1 MSIPNSEFTN
11 RKSEV
16 SRPSAGLAVPGRTRR
31 SNTIA
36 WIITITLSA
45 LTAGLDLLIN
55 DISISLIIVL
65 AFAMLLGAIWRER
78 AWRWA
83 IITGLSI
90 PVPHLI
96 RDTLIHH
103 DPLAPSLAL
112 VASFIPSFVGAYM
125 GAFFNKMVSALFG
138 REDV

>member
-1 MSIPNSEFTN
+1 MSSHNSQFTN
-11 RKSEV
+11 RNSEI
-16 SRPSAGLAVPGRTRR
+16 SKPSAGLAVPGRTRR

-36 WIITITLSA
+36 WITAVVLAA
-45 LTAGLDLLIN
+45 LTAAADLLIN

-65 AFAMLLGAIWRER
+65 AVAMLLGAIWRER

-83 IITGLSI
+83 IVTGLAI
-90 PVPHLI
+90 PVPHLV
-96 RDTLIHH
+96 RDTLIRH

-138 REDV
+138 REDA

>member
-1 MSIPNSEFTN
+1 MS
-11 RKSEV
+11 K
-16 SRPSAGLAVPGRTRR
+16 PSAGLAVPGRTRR
-31 SNTIA
+31 SNAIA
-36 WIITITLSA
+36 WITA
-45 LTAGLDLLIN
+45 VVLTALIAIVDLLVN
-55 DISISLIIVL
+55 DISISLIIVQ
-65 AFAMLLGAIWRER
+65 AVAMLLGAIWRER

-96 RDTLIHH
+96 RDTLVHH

-138 REDV
+138 REDA